1 MINEHDMTKSMIDK
15 IRTIIRENTQPQ
27 MQQSEPQQNV
37 QMQPQQT
44 EEIKDIQVVKDG
56 KVVSDKPGMSA
67 YWDTEKTKFMQ
78 TVTTDVNFY
87 DFIISPKTT
96 TYEGNVLLSGKL
108 NKFDIEFK
116 MNKDESVGLDI
127 SMSDQNLND
136 DLNNLLKTLKGY
148 YTGWQKDWS
157 EKLNSDEF
165 KNL

>member
-1 MINEHDMTKSMIDK
+1 MINEHDITKSMIDK
-15 IRTIIRENTQPQ
+15 IRTIIRENTQVP
-27 MQQSEPQQNV
+27 MQQNV
-37 QMQPQQT
+37 EAQPTEEPQQT
-44 EEIKDIQVVKDG
+44 EEIKDIQIVKNG
-56 KVVSDKPGMSA
+56 NVATDKPGMSA

-78 TVTTDVNFY
+78 TVTFDVNFY

-96 TYEGNVLLSGKL
+96 TYEGNVLLSGRL
-108 NKFDIEFK
+108 NKFDVEFK

-127 SMSDQNLND
+127 TMSDQNLND
-136 DLNNLLKTLKGY
+136 ELNKLLGTLKGY

>member
-1 MINEHDMTKSMIDK
+1 MINEHDITKSMIDK
-15 IRTIIRENTQPQ
+15 IRTIIRENTQVP
-27 MQQSEPQQNV
+27 MQQNV
-37 QMQPQQT
+37 EAQPTEEPQQT
-44 EEIKDIQVVKDG
+44 EEIKDIQIVKDG
-56 KVVSDKPGMSA
+56 TVVTDKPGMSA

-78 TVTTDVNFY
+78 TVTFDVNFY

-96 TYEGNVLLSGKL
+96 TYEGNVLLSGRL
-108 NKFDIEFK
+108 NKFDVEFK

-127 SMSDQNLND
+127 TMSDQNLND
-136 DLNNLLKTLKGY
+136 ELNKLLGTLKGY